1 MEVLNSKQD
10 YQSSIKVGPWGGV
23 GGAPWNYMANGGIV
37 EITINHE
44 GIINSL
50 SFKSVCANKEEKC
63 SRNFGLKRGKTTK
76 ISIDWPE
83 EYLTSISGT
92 YTRDRFIVESL
103 TCYRGLSKGSY
114 FNSSIIY
121 GPKGN
126 YTLNWR

>member
-76 ISIDWPE
+76 LLQFKYNLWPQRKLHFE
-83 EYLTSISGT
+83 LEM
-92 YTRDRFIVESL
+92 RFS
-103 TCYRGLSKGSY
+103 
-114 FNSSIIY
+114 
-121 GPKGN
+121 
-126 YTLNWR
+126 